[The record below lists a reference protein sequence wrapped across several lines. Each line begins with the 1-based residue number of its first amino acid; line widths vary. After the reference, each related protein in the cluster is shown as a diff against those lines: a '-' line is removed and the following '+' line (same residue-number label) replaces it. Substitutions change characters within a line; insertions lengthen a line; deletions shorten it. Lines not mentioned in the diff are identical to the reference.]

1 VSAAIKNTATA
12 ASTMNNQI
20 TVSGYFSRVRV
31 GPCTPEVTERRG
43 RSRDDTEDATRTLQ
57 QAAWLILNGLTK
69 PD

>member
-1 VSAAIKNTATA
+1 
-12 ASTMNNQI
+12 MNNQI
-20 TVSGYFSRVRV
+20 TDSGYFSRVRV